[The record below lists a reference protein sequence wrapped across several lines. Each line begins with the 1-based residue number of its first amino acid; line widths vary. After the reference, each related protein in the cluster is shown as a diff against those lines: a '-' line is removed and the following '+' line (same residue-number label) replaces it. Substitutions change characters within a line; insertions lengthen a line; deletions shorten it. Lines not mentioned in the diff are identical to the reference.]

1 LETEKE
7 VKMKKMVTIARA
19 LKEKNRVA
27 GRLAKARQLVGS
39 ENSNEKKIPRR
50 VDVVSVRDEARVLA
64 ERLIAIKT
72 AIAVANEPIVGKIIE
87 LDEVKSAISWL
98 NGLNVREGVFEE
110 ANYGG
115 KVVKEYEAAIGKDDI
130 LKQVDALQ
138 RRADDLQ
145 DALDEFNASTKVEI
159 EVDG

>member
-1 LETEKE
+1 
-7 VKMKKMVTIARA
+7 MKKMVTIARA

-27 GRLAKARQLVGS
+27 GRLAKARKLVGA

-50 VDVVSVRDEARVLA
+50 VDVAAVREEARTLA
-64 ERLIAIKT
+64 ERLIAIKS
-72 AIAVANEPIVGKIIE
+72 AIAAANAPVVGTIIE
-87 LDEVKSAISWL
+87 LDETKSAIAWL

-110 ANYGG
+110 TNYGG
-115 KVVKEYEAAIGKDDI
+115 KVVKEYEAVIDQAAV
-130 LKQVDALQ
+130 LKQVEALQ

-159 EVDG
+159 EVDT

>member
-1 LETEKE
+1 
-7 VKMKKMVTIARA
+7 MKKMVTIARA

-27 GRLAKARQLVGS
+27 GRLAKARQTVGA
-39 ENSNEKKIPRR
+39 ENSKEKRVPRK
-50 VDVVSVRDEARVLA
+50 VDVASVRDEARALA
-64 ERLIAIKT
+64 ERLIAIKA

-115 KVVKEYEAAIGKDDI
+115 SVVNEFEAAIGKDDVI
-130 LKQVDALQ
+130 KQVDALQ

-159 EVDG
+159 EIDV

>member
-1 LETEKE
+1 
-7 VKMKKMVTIARA
+7 MKKMVTIARA

-27 GRLAKARQLVGS
+27 GRLAKARQLVAT

-50 VDVVSVRDEARVLA
+50 VDVAAVREEARTLA
-64 ERLIAIKT
+64 ERLVAIKS
-72 AIAVANEPIVGKIIE
+72 AIAAANAPVVGTIIE
-87 LDEVKSAISWL
+87 LDETKSAIAWL

-110 ANYGG
+110 TNYGG
-115 KVVKEYEAAIGKDDI
+115 KVVKEYEAVIDQAAV
-130 LKQVDALQ
+130 LKQVEALQ

-159 EVDG
+159 EVDT

>member
-1 LETEKE
+1 
-7 VKMKKMVTIARA
+7 MKKMVTIARA

-145 DALDEFNASTKVEI
+145 DALDEFNASTKAEI

>member
-1 LETEKE
+1 
-7 VKMKKMVTIARA
+7 MKKMVTIARA

-27 GRLAKARQLVGS
+27 GRLAKARQRVGA

-138 RRADDLQ
+138 RSAD
-145 DALDEFNASTKVEI
+145 
-159 EVDG
+159 

>member
-1 LETEKE
+1 
-7 VKMKKMVTIARA
+7 MKKMVTIARA

-27 GRLAKARQLVGS
+27 GRLAKARQIVGA
-39 ENSNEKKIPRR
+39 ENSKEKRVPRK
-50 VDVVSVRDEARVLA
+50 VDVASVRDEARALA
-64 ERLIAIKT
+64 ERLIEIKT

-110 ANYGG
+110 ASYGG
-115 KVVKEYEAAIGKDDI
+115 SVVNEFEAAIGKDDVI
-130 LKQVDALQ
+130 KQVDALQ

-159 EVDG
+159 EIDV

>member
-1 LETEKE
+1 
-7 VKMKKMVTIARA
+7 MKKKVNLARA

-27 GRLAKARQLVGS
+27 GKLAQARTLVKQ
-39 ENSNEKKIPRR
+39 ENSKDIKLPRGI
-50 VDVVSVRDEARVLA
+50 DVKAVYDEAQVLEA
-64 ERLIAIKT
+64 RLIAIKT
-72 AIAVANEPIVGKIIE
+72 AIAVANAPIVSKIIE
-87 LDEVKSAISWL
+87 LDEVKSASSWL